1 MVLEKK
7 MQVTPSTTFNFLPDI
22 IAGVKHRLRMERR
35 TYMTAKIRTGNSTVQ
50 HPIR

>member
-22 IAGVKHRLRMERR
+22 IAGVKHIDWGWSDAQ
-35 TYMTAKIRTGNSTVQ
+35 T
-50 HPIR
+50 